1 MKSQLEKILEER
13 NKLLSNFVVEFKEN
27 IINKEKDERKNLI
40 SKNIQN
46 QRNFKIYEKKENVIK
61 INIRDIKLKI
71 KQNKLK
77 DEELKKS
84 PNYKFSNKD
93 LTTNYINQILQNEE
107 IMNDLKLACL
117 NTKDLN
123 ILMNILLIF
132 NSFCYYSNRAIVF
145 VNNFI
150 LEIIEKGNFF
160 KNDDL
165 YEIIFKLIESCYT
178 HNYNNDLNVRIF
190 NKIIFLYLNDDY
202 FNHDLIKFR
211 LRIIYCVYLL
221 IRCERENLFNEKSFV
236 VFIERVLNEINNNL
250 DNINLIH
257 VLFKLVYYTFKLDFL
272 DKILEKNCENVKYLF
287 FLFNV
292 VFVEINKFIFSV
304 SDENND
310 LIIED
315 ENLLVLNN
323 LMLYVLND
331 LFNKVYDYSEKLSG
345 KFFEFFDGEKICF
358 LKKYFDRIL
367 KINKNVEEIL
377 TPIFRILYSLSLIDS
392 NYFEEIFIDEFIFN
406 LLLYRKEIKE
416 FFIDII
422 IIDLFVVLTETK
434 SEKIL
439 KLYLNDKNFYEF
451 IKNNLNKNEKNVIL
465 DLLKIIENSINA
477 INKLNF
483 SYENFEKYEIL
494 QNLEKIIQ
502 IEENIE
508 IKKKSEQIFNYLT
521 SKNNFNII
529 N

>member
-1 MKSQLEKILEER
+1 
-13 NKLLSNFVVEFKEN
+13 
-27 IINKEKDERKNLI
+27 
-40 SKNIQN
+40 
-46 QRNFKIYEKKENVIK
+46 
-61 INIRDIKLKI
+61 
-71 KQNKLK
+71 
-77 DEELKKS
+77 
-84 PNYKFSNKD
+84 
-93 LTTNYINQILQNEE
+93 
-107 IMNDLKLACL
+107 
-117 NTKDLN
+117 
-123 ILMNILLIF
+123 
-132 NSFCYYSNRAIVF
+132 
-145 VNNFI
+145 
-150 LEIIEKGNFF
+150 
-160 KNDDL
+160 
-165 YEIIFKLIESCYT
+165 
-178 HNYNNDLNVRIF
+178 
-190 NKIIFLYLNDDY
+190 
-202 FNHDLIKFR
+202 
-211 LRIIYCVYLL
+211 
-221 IRCERENLFNEKSFV
+221 LFNEKSFV

-345 KFFEFFDGEKICF
+345 KFFEYFDGEKICF

-483 SYENFEKYEIL
+483 SYENFEKYEII

-502 IEENIE
+502 NEENIE

-521 SKNNFNII
+521 SKNLFNII

>member
-40 SKNIQN
+40 NKNIQN
-46 QRNFKIYEKKENVIK
+46 QRNYKIYEKKENVIK

-211 LRIIYCVYLL
+211 LRIIYCVY
-221 IRCERENLFNEKSFV
+221 
-236 VFIERVLNEINNNL
+236 
-250 DNINLIH
+250 
-257 VLFKLVYYTFKLDFL
+257 
-272 DKILEKNCENVKYLF
+272 
-287 FLFNV
+287 
-292 VFVEINKFIFSV
+292 
-304 SDENND
+304 
-310 LIIED
+310 
-315 ENLLVLNN
+315 
-323 LMLYVLND
+323 
-331 LFNKVYDYSEKLSG
+331 
-345 KFFEFFDGEKICF
+345 
-358 LKKYFDRIL
+358 
-367 KINKNVEEIL
+367 
-377 TPIFRILYSLSLIDS
+377 
-392 NYFEEIFIDEFIFN
+392 
-406 LLLYRKEIKE
+406 
-416 FFIDII
+416 
-422 IIDLFVVLTETK
+422 
-434 SEKIL
+434 
-439 KLYLNDKNFYEF
+439 
-451 IKNNLNKNEKNVIL
+451 
-465 DLLKIIENSINA
+465 
-477 INKLNF
+477 
-483 SYENFEKYEIL
+483 
-494 QNLEKIIQ
+494 
-502 IEENIE
+502 
-508 IKKKSEQIFNYLT
+508 
-521 SKNNFNII
+521 
-529 N
+529 